1 MTDRTA
7 GCLCGAVR
15 LRISDMPSGF
25 GACHCEM
32 CRRWTGAAFLAVETP
47 AAGVTVERGADRIA
61 RYQSSGWAERAWCGT
76 CGSHLW
82 YRVTRAGH
90 AGAGCHEIPLGLLDD
105 PSGLAFEREI
115 YIDCKPGGFAFAGQ
129 ETRETLTRAE
139 TFALYAPGP
148 EG

>member
-15 LRISDMPSGF
+15 LRLSDMPSGF

-47 AAGVTVERGADRIA
+47 AAGVEIAQGAERIA
-61 RYQSSGWAERAWCGT
+61 RIQSSDWAERAWCAA

-82 YRVTRAGH
+82 YRVTLEGH
-90 AGAGCHEIPLGLLDD
+90 PGADSYEIPLGLLDD
-105 PSGLAFEREI
+105 PSGLTFEREI
-115 YIDCKPGGFAFAGQ
+115 FIDCKLDGFAFAGQ
-129 ETRETLTRAE
+129 DARESLTRAE
-139 TFALYAPGP
+139 TFALYAPEHAG
-148 EG
+148 

>member
-105 PSGLAFEREI
+105 PSGRDLLFMATGTGVAPFKSMIDYCFEQ
-115 YIDCKPGGFAFAGQ
+115 GW
-129 ETRETLTRAE
+129 
-139 TFALYAPGP
+139 
-148 EG
+148 